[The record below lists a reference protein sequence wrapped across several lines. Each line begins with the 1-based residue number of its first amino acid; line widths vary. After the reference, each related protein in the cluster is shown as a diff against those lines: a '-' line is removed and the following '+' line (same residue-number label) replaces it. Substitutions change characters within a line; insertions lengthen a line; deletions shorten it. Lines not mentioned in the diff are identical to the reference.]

1 MAESDT
7 LSALLQGNEDEFV
20 GLAQTLY
27 AESLRPLEGALA
39 EEQRAA
45 QRRARVEVIVKAAYP
60 GILDEVAAGGGPNLI
75 AAFDAA
81 GVPAG
86 DRAARVTQMQGD
98 LGFYAGSPGALVAAL
113 VGFGA

>member
-1 MAESDT
+1 MQRRLVLWA
-7 LSALLQGNEDEFV
+7 
-20 GLAQTLY
+20 
-27 AESLRPLEGALA
+27 PLALA
-39 EEQRAA
+39 ACGAAVLDPVQA

-60 GILDEVAAGGGPNLI
+60 GILDEIAAGSGPNLL

-81 GVPAG
+81 GVPPG